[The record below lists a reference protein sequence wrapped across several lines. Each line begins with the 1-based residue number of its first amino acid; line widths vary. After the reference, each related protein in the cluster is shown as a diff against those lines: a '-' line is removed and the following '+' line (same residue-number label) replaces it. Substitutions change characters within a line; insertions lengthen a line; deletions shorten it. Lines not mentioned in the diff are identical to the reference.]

1 VRAVRFLRAW
11 APLVALLAAL
21 LAPAAP
27 ASAQA
32 GPRPNVLLI
41 QTDDQT
47 LESMRVM
54 PNARRLLAAQGVTF
68 ANSFVSLS
76 ECCPSRATL
85 LTGQYAHNHGVLSNH
100 HPSGG
105 YYKLDNRNTLAVWLR
120 RSGYYTAMV
129 GKYLNEYG
137 NRNQREVPP
146 GWSEWYVRSDNPSY
160 YDYTINHNGR
170 LLKVGG
176 GPADYSTDRFTRHTV
191 SLVRAR
197 ARSRQPFF
205 IYTGFFAPHGA
216 APPERE
222 RYLSG
227 LDAPIPA
234 RRHLGRFDRTPLP
247 RPPSFNEPDIAD
259 KPESIREQ
267 EPIPAD
273 KVAAITRGY
282 RRQLE
287 SLLAVDEGVRSIVT
301 ALSQTRQLGRTIII
315 FTSDNGFING
325 EHRIPDGKL
334 LPYEPSIRVP
344 LIVRGP
350 GLPRGQIRR
359 QLVANVDLAPT
370 ITAVT
375 RARPGRVMDGLSLMG
390 FARQPG
396 RASGRSILLESGVR
410 VQEENQ
416 FAGIRTQRY
425 TYVEFAD
432 GERELYDNLRDRHQL
447 VNQAANR
454 AMSAARAGLARRL
467 AVLRRCR
474 GSACRGA

>member
-1 VRAVRFLRAW
+1 MRFLRAW
-11 APLVALLAAL
+11 APLVAMLSAF
-21 LAPAAP
+21 AAP
-27 ASAQA
+27 TTPAGAQTGA
-32 GPRPNVLLI
+32 RPNVLVI

-47 LESMRVM
+47 VESLRVM
-54 PNARRLLAAQGVTF
+54 PNVRRLLARQGVTF

-76 ECCPSRATL
+76 SCCPSRATL
-85 LTGQYAHNHGVLSNH
+85 LTGQYAHNHGVQSNH
-100 HPSGG
+100 DPTGG
-105 YYKLDNRNTLAVWLR
+105 YYKLDSTNTLAVWLR

-137 NRNQREVPP
+137 NRGPREVPP
-146 GWSEWYVRSDNPSY
+146 GWSEWYVRTRNRAY

-170 LLKVGG
+170 LVPRGHA
-176 GPADYSTDRFTRHTV
+176 PADYSTDLIARHTV

-205 IYTGFFAPHGA
+205 IYTAFLAPHGA
-216 APPERE
+216 TEIESERFNA
-222 RYLSG
+222 G

-234 RRHLGRFDRTPLP
+234 PRHLGRYNRMPLP
-247 RPPSFNEPDIAD
+247 RPPSFNEADIAD

-267 EPIPAD
+267 ATISAPL
-273 KVAAITRGY
+273 VAAITRGY

-287 SLLAVDEGVRSIVT
+287 ALLAVDEGVRSIVT
-301 ALSQTRQLGRTIII
+301 ALSQTRQLGRTIVV
-315 FTSDNGFING
+315 FTSDNGFLNG
-325 EHRIPDGKL
+325 EHRVPDGKL

-350 GLPRGQIRR
+350 GVPRGQVRR

-370 ITAVT
+370 IAGVA
-375 RARPGRVMDGLSLMG
+375 RAQPGRVMDGMSLMG
-390 FARQPG
+390 FIRQP
-396 RASGRSILLESGVR
+396 AVDSNRSILLESGLR
-410 VQEENQ
+410 VQKENQ

-425 TYVEFAD
+425 TYVEFAG

-454 AMSAARAGLARRL
+454 AISATRAGLARRL
-467 AVLRRCR
+467 AVLRK
-474 GSACRGA
+474 CRGASCRGA

>member
-1 VRAVRFLRAW
+1 VRL
-11 APLVALLAAL
+11 PLTWLALLALLAAL
-21 LAPAAP
+21 LVPATA

-32 GPRPNVLLI
+32 GPRPNVLVI

-54 PNARRLLAAQGVTF
+54 PNVRRLLAAQGVTF

-105 YYKLDNRNTLAVWLR
+105 YYKLNNANTLAVWLR

-137 NRNQREVPP
+137 NRGQSEVPP

-170 LLKVGG
+170 LSKVGG
-176 GPADYSTDRFTRHTV
+176 APADYSTDRFARHTIT
-191 SLVRAR
+191 LLRAR

-216 APPERE
+216 TPPERE

-234 RRHLGRFDRTPLP
+234 RRHLGRYDRVPLP
-247 RPPSFNEPDIAD
+247 RPPSFNETNIAD
-259 KPESIREQ
+259 KPESISEQ
-267 EPIPAD
+267 ELIPAD
-273 KVAAITRGY
+273 RVAAITRGY

-287 SLLAVDEGVRSIVT
+287 SLLAVDEAVRSIVT
-301 ALSQTRQLGRTIII
+301 TLSQTRQLGRTMIV

-350 GLPRGQIRR
+350 GVPRGQVRR

-370 ITAVT
+370 IAAVA

-390 FARQPG
+390 FIRQAG
-396 RASGRSILLESGVR
+396 RVSTRSILLESGVR

-416 FAGIRTQRY
+416 FAGIRTSRY
-425 TYVEFAD
+425 TYVEFAN

-467 AVLRRCR
+467 AVLRK
-474 GSACRGA
+474 CRGASCRGA